1 MNHPVRH
8 TAVGL
13 LALGLLGAGFAV
25 PTAQAEETTQTY
37 VVATTG
43 SDANRRTLQR
53 LNRIGRDVTPDRTF
67 SRVLDGFSARL
78 TPTQV
83 AALRDD
89 PNVTAVQPNVR
100 FHTTATQKLDRAGE
114 WGLDRIDRRDRTY
127 NQTYDYAT
135 TGAGVTVFHIDTG
148 IQFDHQQFG
157 GRAVSGFDFVD
168 EEPTADDC
176 YTGEGHGTHTAGI
189 IGGSTYG
196 VAKKVDLVALRV
208 LDCSGGGE
216 LDWVLDALEWAVE
229 HRPAGPAVINMSLGA
244 VQIDLVDDAVERVIE
259 AGIPVVVS
267 AGNDGASATRTS
279 PANAPD
285 AITVGWA
292 TRSDRKAADSNY
304 GKRID
309 LFAPGDDILS
319 AGVSETSTSATE
331 TLSGTSMAAPMVTGA
346 VARYLQAYPTATPAQ
361 VRAALVGES
370 TRNRLSALGSN
381 SPNRLLYLRRST
393 TGVALDV
400 TANKSERLQKMR
412 VRWAPPTGFG
422 TTAVTGYAITRSGT
436 DAAGRAFAPTVVS
449 AETRAFAWS
458 GLRPGVR
465 YTVTVAPV
473 NSFGT
478 AAAVTVRD

>member
-13 LALGLLGAGFAV
+13 LALGLLGAGFTV
-25 PTAQAEETTQTY
+25 PTARADEAAQTY

-43 SDANRRTLQR
+43 VDANRRTLKR

-83 AALRDD
+83 AALRAD

-100 FHTTATQKLDRAGE
+100 FHTTATQQLDRSGE
-114 WGLDRIDRRDRTY
+114 WGLDRIDRRDPTY

-148 IQFDHQQFG
+148 IQFDHKEFG
-157 GRAVSGFDFVD
+157 GRAVSGYDFVD

-196 VAKKVDLVALRV
+196 VAKQADLVALRV
-208 LDCSGGGE
+208 LDCSGEGE
-216 LDWVLDALEWAVE
+216 LDWVLDALEWTLK

-244 VQIDLVDDAVERVIE
+244 VQIDLVDDAVERVVE

-285 AITVGWA
+285 AITVGWT
-292 TRSDRKAADSNY
+292 TRSDRKATDSNY

-309 LFAPGDDILS
+309 IFAPGDDILS
-319 AGVSETSTSATE
+319 AGVSETSRTATA

-346 VARYLQAYPTATPAQ
+346 VARYLQAHPSATPAE

-370 TRNRLSALGSN
+370 SRHKLSALGTN
-381 SPNRLLYLRRST
+381 SANRLLYLRRST
-393 TGVALDV
+393 TGVALEV
-400 TANKSERLQKMR
+400 TAHKSERLQKMR
-412 VRWAPPTGFG
+412 ARWLPPYGFG
-422 TTAVTGYAITRSGT
+422 STAVTGYVVTRSGT
-436 DAAGRAFAPTVVS
+436 DANGKSFPRTVVS
-449 AETRAFAWS
+449 AEARAFAWS
-458 GLRPGVR
+458 DLRPGVH
-465 YTVTVAPV
+465 YTATIAPV
-473 NSFGT
+473 NASGV
-478 AAAVTVRD
+478 AAAVSVRD